1 MAAKISAPG
10 HGGGKRGRLDVT
22 ADPNVIPFID
32 VMLVLLIIFMI
43 AAPIASVDIQ
53 VDLPDSKII
62 PSQRP
67 PKPTWVS
74 LQDDGEG
81 HLQVFVMEQ
90 LVAHGQV
97 GWEDVGVRTKETWQR
112 NTPSVDFHDCLTIA
126 LDAGDDST
134 AARRAR
140 VFCRIYVRADSGT
153 RYKNVMRV
161 MNRLQDVGFTKIAL
175 VAEDR
180 R

>member
-1 MAAKISAPG
+1 MAGKVAAPG

-53 VDLPDSKII
+53 VDVPKSKIK

-67 PKPTWVS
+67 PKPTWIS
-74 LQDDGEG
+74 IQDRGQG
-81 HLQVFVMEQ
+81 VRVFVMEEETQ
-90 LVAHGQV
+90 IQ
-97 GWEDVGVRTKETWQR
+97 DVGMAARDAWAI
-112 NTPSVDFHDCLTIA
+112 NTPMLDFEDDCLVP
-126 LDAGDDST
+126 DAP
-134 AARRAR
+134 
-140 VFCRIYVRADSGT
+140 VQCRIYIRAESGT
-153 RYKNVMRV
+153 AYRNVVRV
-161 MNRLQDVGFTKIAL
+161 MNQLQNVGFIKIGL

-180 R
+180 RR